1 MTHTRRPTTWLLLGG
16 LAATVLVTGPSAS
29 ADLSPDPGFGDAG
42 TVVVDAGINGL
53 TDVTSVSDGYL
64 AAEASGD
71 SKVWVTKFD
80 LTGAVDPTF
89 GQSGRTVLKF
99 NGWSST
105 AKITERPSGDFLIT
119 VGTSDGF
126 GLAVVNADGSINRSF
141 GRRGL
146 VQRLT
151 GTSWVLPATLDSHQR
166 IVVATVDVTSG
177 DPYKSRIRVW
187 RFSRS
192 GELDV
197 SFSGGV
203 VTASPQRVN
212 DVQGVMTDRADRV
225 WLVTS
230 QYSSDDR
237 NAGMSIVR
245 ISENGKL
252 VRTIRRLSVWN
263 RDGTDPVGITRRS
276 DGSILVGFSG
286 SETARVGA
294 FAVSSKGRLIRR
306 YGDDGVV
313 TAHCSDL
320 CFVGE
325 QLVDAKGR
333 LILAGGVDPRGGKSF
348 LPTRSWVARFT
359 ASGTVDKRFMN
370 GWQHTFNVRGRG
382 FEIVHGVDLDD
393 QGRLVVS
400 GAAGSQSNGY
410 LVRFAKVT

>member
-1 MTHTRRPTTWLLLGG
+1 MTYKRGPATWLILAG
-16 LAATVLVTGPSAS
+16 LAATVLVTGPSAA

-53 TDVTSVSDGYL
+53 TDVTSVSNGYL
-64 AAEASGD
+64 TAEASGD

-89 GQSGRTVLKF
+89 GQSGRTGLKF
-99 NGWSST
+99 NGYSASV
-105 AKITERPSGDFLIT
+105 KITERPSGDFLIT
-119 VGTSDGF
+119 NRTSDGF
-126 GLAVVNADGSINRSF
+126 GLAVVNADGSVNRHF

-146 VQRLT
+146 VQRST
-151 GTSWVLPATLDSHQR
+151 GTLWGPATTIDSRGR
-166 IVVATVDVTSG
+166 IVVASVDVTSG
-177 DPYKSRIRVW
+177 DPYRSRIRVW
-187 RFSRS
+187 RFSRD
-192 GELDV
+192 GEPDAK
-197 SFSGGV
+197 FSGGV

-230 QYSSDDR
+230 QYASDDR

-245 ISENGKL
+245 ISESGKL

-263 RDGTDPVGITRRS
+263 RDGTYPVGISRRA
-276 DGSILVGFSG
+276 DGAILIGFSG
-286 SETARVGA
+286 SETARAGA
-294 FAVSSKGRLIRR
+294 FAVTSKGRLIRR

-313 TAHCSDL
+313 TARCSDL
-320 CFVGE
+320 CFVSE

-333 LILAGGVDPRGGKSF
+333 LILAGGVDTRGSKAW
-348 LPTRSWVARFT
+348 LPTDSWVARFT

-382 FEIVHGVDLDD
+382 LEIVHGIDLDG
-393 QGRLVVS
+393 QGRLLVG
-400 GAAGSQSNGY
+400 GAAGTKGY